1 MATVETLNIDVNAS
15 VDKAVGSL
23 KRLSGALSSVE
34 AGTRKN
40 ASSTRASAKATS
52 DSANA
57 VGNLAKQYRAMG
69 LTRVAK
75 QFEAIHK
82 AANLAKGAT
91 RSVSD
96 AMATA
101 DSFARNG
108 QTGIAERIRG
118 LGGNPMKSESALKVE
133 EENQK
138 ERAAIAKEAAKEE
151 AAAVQRAK
159 RIAAE
164 SERAYTQIVNEEAR
178 KRSAYL
184 TECART
190 AAASEKAYH
199 QLTTAAA
206 RQAAKEQ
213 IAADKQAKME
223 QAARAKSLAAV
234 RKQEARDAAKAEAA
248 AQKEAAKAAKESEKR
263 LNGMTKIFG
272 KFGDSIDAPFK
283 KIRGLFRA
291 LGRIALYR
299 ALRTIIKGITSAI
312 KEGVTNLKAYSKQ
325 VGTAF
330 APAVD
335 NLRKHVL
342 WLKNAF
348 ATALRPVIE
357 ALIPV
362 IQRLVDW
369 LVKASDFL
377 AQVFSIMTGK
387 VDDNNRYTRA
397 VLTDLQDSN
406 EEAKKLQRTLLG
418 FDEINRLDGD
428 NGKDNTQNA
437 GLMFEQA
444 DVSEKAVE
452 WAAKLTKWIEKIKE
466 VINSIDWDTVLKV
479 LIALKATQILR
490 RIAAWIKPIAALLGG
505 SGGIVALALAV
516 AAAFGLWGDK
526 IQEFIESTGIKKV
539 EDFFEK
545 LKKPFGKG
553 GLADTWLTNGQLDLT
568 YLLKYIG
575 RIAKIIHAL
584 FHGDVDGALAESKK
598 SFADYFNYLKTKF
611 DLFAGWLWDNIVRPV
626 LNWGSKVTYD
636 IYRAIYNTIIDIE
649 IALNKAMIWV
659 LQKWNDFL
667 GETETNINHAIEAI
681 NYITGK
687 QLKPVNLHVE
697 MKEYYDAVDTLEK
710 KKLPPLKENVK
721 MYGTWAQEKAKF
733 NLDTSEAERKVGN
746 ISQKIAEMAKKL
758 LEAITKGSNAIGSGG
773 SRNESPFKPNQY
785 ASGGFPAIGTMFIAG
800 ERGAEYVGDIGGR
813 TGVMNTDQMAAAIYT
828 AMNAALAN
836 NPQGGGDIY
845 LDGEKIYTSVVRRNN
860 NQVRSTGRTALLT

>member
-190 AAASEKAYH
+190 AAASEKSYH

-234 RKQEARDAAKAEAA
+234 RKQEAMDAAKAEAA

-357 ALIPV
+357 ALIPI

-428 NGKDNTQNA
+428 SGKDNTQNA

-466 VINSIDWDTVLKV
+466 VINSIDWETVLKV
-479 LIALKATQILR
+479 IAALKGLQILSK
-490 RIAAWIKPIAALLGG
+490 IVGWLKPIATLLGG
-505 SGGIVALALAV
+505 KGGLIALALAMI
-516 AAAFGLWGDK
+516 AAFALWGDK
-526 IQEFIESTGIKKV
+526 VKEVIDKKV
-539 EDFFEK
+539 VPSVNKAFNNVR
-545 LKKPFGKG
+545 KKYEENSYMDAWTHNVQSTSVLG
-553 GLADTWLTNGQLDLT
+553 
-568 YLLKYIG
+568 LKYVGHFASGIY
-575 RIAKIIHAL
+575 KL
-584 FHGDVDGALAESKK
+584 FHGDFDGALQESKEATAE
-598 SFADYFNYLKTKF
+598 FVVYTALQFN
-611 DLFAGWLWDNIVRPV
+611 I
-626 LNWGSKVTYD
+626 WGQAVKKAFKDVKEWISKKWKELQL
-636 IYRAIYNTIIDIE
+636 AFE
-649 IALNKAMIWV
+649 LALNVSIQTILHLINEV
-659 LQKWNDFL
+659 LLSKLTD
-667 GETETNINHAIEAI
+667 TINKAIEFYNFI
-681 NYITGK
+681 FGK
-687 QLKPVNLHVE
+687 NLKPVNFRIDTTAIDNKV
-697 MKEYYDAVDTLEK
+697 KELNNMR
-710 KKLPPLKENVK
+710 LKPIEERVNVK
-721 MYGTWAQEKAKF
+721 GTWNQEPAKF
-733 NLDTSEAERKVGN
+733 KVDTSEADRKTQSLWERIKN
-746 ISQKIAEMAKKL
+746 IATTL
-758 LEAITKGSNAIGSGG
+758 GIGSPGAG
-773 SRNESPFKPNQY
+773 TGDNSSHGAGRGF
-785 ASGGFPAIGTMFIAG
+785 ASGGYPSVGSWFYAG
-800 ERGAEYVGDIGGR
+800 EAGAEWVGDINGR